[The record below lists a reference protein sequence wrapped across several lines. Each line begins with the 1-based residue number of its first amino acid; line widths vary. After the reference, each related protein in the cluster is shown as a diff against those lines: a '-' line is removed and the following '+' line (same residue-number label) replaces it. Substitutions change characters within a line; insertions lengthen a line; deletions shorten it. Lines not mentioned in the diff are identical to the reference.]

1 MPSGDLILYAG
12 LEGLVWKDDSH
23 VAYLR
28 RPDGHIVDTMH
39 AGRPP
44 RHPDGH

>member
-1 MPSGDLILYAG
+1 MLYAG
-12 LEGLVWKDDSH
+12 LDAHVWKDDEH

-28 RPDGHIVDTMH
+28 HPDGKIIDTMH

-44 RHPDGH
+44 RHPGGH